1 MEHKC
6 SLTVRAYV
14 CDSYG
19 HVNNAVYL
27 NYLEYARHEFLN
39 SVGITLKTFRE
50 MAFSLILTRVCID
63 YKRQAV
69 DGDLLDIIT
78 VPIKKNKASG
88 VFKQTV
94 LHNAEVITEAEV
106 TWVCVDSKMRPT
118 RIPAGLNIP
127 ELEP

>member
-1 MEHKC
+1 LEHKC
-6 SLTVRAYV
+6 SLTVRAYE

-39 SVGITLKTFRE
+39 SAGITLKTFRE
-50 MAFSLILTRVCID
+50 MGFGLLVARLCID

-69 DGDLLDIIT
+69 EGDLLDIIT

-94 LHNAEVITEAEV
+94 LNNEEVIAEAEV
-106 TWVCVDSKMRPT
+106 TWVCVDSKMQPA
-118 RIPAGLNIP
+118 RIPAVLNIS

>member
-6 SLTVRAYV
+6 SLAVRAYE

-39 SVGITLKTFRE
+39 SVDITLKTFRE
-50 MAFSLILTRVCID
+50 MGFSLIVTRVCID

-69 DGDLLDIIT
+69 EGDLLDIIT

-94 LHNAEVITEAEV
+94 LHNEEVITEAEV

>member
-6 SLTVRAYV
+6 SLTVRAYE
-14 CDSYG
+14 CDSYC

-50 MAFSLILTRVCID
+50 MGFGLIVTRVCID
-63 YKRQAV
+63 YKNQAV
-69 DGDLLDIIT
+69 EGDLLDIIT

-94 LHNAEVITEAEV
+94 LHNEEVIAQAEI
-106 TWVCVDSKMRPT
+106 TWVCVDSKMRLA
-118 RIPAGLNIP
+118 RIPAGLDIP

>member
-6 SLTVRAYV
+6 SLTVRAYE

-39 SVGITLKTFRE
+39 SVGITLSTFRE
-50 MAFSLILTRVCID
+50 MGFGLIVARVCID
-63 YKRQAV
+63 YKRPAV
-69 DGDLLDIIT
+69 EGDPLNIIT
-78 VPIKKNKASG
+78 IPIKKNKASG

-94 LHNAEVITEAEV
+94 LNKEEVIAEAEI
-106 TWVCVDSKMRPT
+106 TWVCVDSEMRPA
-118 RIPAGLNIP
+118 RIPAGLDIS